1 MGQALVK
8 MWVKRSRVDVKSLL
22 KNFCAELVPWKHAL
36 NGFPQDELRVLL
48 ELFFQCVCPEMAD
61 VSRMRAV
68 DFLLT
73 LTASQVLIGCVDDHY
88 GISMLA

>member
-1 MGQALVK
+1 

-22 KNFCAELVPWKHAL
+22 KNSCAELVPWKHAL
-36 NGFPQDELRVLL
+36 NGFPKDELRVLL
-48 ELFFQCVCPEMAD
+48 ELFLQCVRPKMSD
-61 VSRMRAV
+61 VSSMLAV

-88 GISMLA
+88 GVSMLT